1 MSLIGRAVAEARN
14 LAPVPYVSRAV
25 RTAPLATGRY
35 GMSYG
40 TPESQMRA
48 MGANGTLF
56 AIVSRLANSTSS
68 AVWKLWT
75 KPASGNPDDRT
86 EVTQHRALDVWRK
99 PNPFM
104 TTQEFVE
111 VQQQYLE
118 LVGEAS
124 WLVSSGEFV
133 KQPLELWPV
142 RPDRIEPL
150 PDAEEFIKGYEYL
163 SPNGDR
169 IALAR
174 EEVVFLRS
182 PNPLDPYRGMGPVQ
196 AIMSDLDSAR
206 YSKDWNRAFFQN
218 NAEPGGIIEME
229 NDLEDED
236 YKRFVERWREQHQ
249 GVGNAHRV
257 AILEAGAKWV
267 ERRVTQRDM
276 QFVELLGVTGEEIR
290 QAFGFPKPL
299 LGAVD
304 DVNRANA
311 EAAEVVMARWLVAP
325 RLERIKQAL
334 NNDFLPLFFGKGAQ
348 VPLEFDYEN
357 PVPDDREADN
367 AELTAKAGALKVY
380 VELGATWESACEAL
394 GLPEMEFEKPE
405 PPPAPAGFG
414 APALPPGKPAAP
426 KAPKSAMRFAWEPVE
441 HVHNAAEHVD
451 LTRVQVAWEKAVE
464 ALLKRWNAVRAAQI
478 TDISDQ
484 VADAINDGDTA
495 RLTRLTA
502 ESPAGVELLTEAM
515 VDIAEG
521 AGAHV
526 VAEAKAQGVTM
537 QPARPTRQPL
547 AEHAELVV
555 ALLGNA
561 MALSAGREAVRVRR
575 HVVNVSSGNAAAA
588 MVAKFLRE
596 QSEAGT
602 RTELGAALTQAQ
614 NTGRF
619 ETLLSGPVA
628 ALYATE
634 QNDKSTCEPCR
645 EVDGRWLG
653 NSDGV
658 DMDMLNKTYPNS
670 GYVGCLG
677 RDRCRG
683 TVVGTWR
690 KGTDDG

>member
-1 MSLIGRAVAEARN
+1 ML
-14 LAPVPYVSRAV
+14 
-25 RTAPLATGRY
+25 
-35 GMSYG
+35 G

-56 AIVSRLANSTSS
+56 AIVSRLANATS
-68 AVWKLWT
+68 AATWCLYK
-75 KPASGNPDDRT
+75 KAASGLPEDRT
-86 EVTQHRALDVWRK
+86 EVTRHMALDVWRK

-111 VQQQYLE
+111 TVEQHVE
-118 LVGEAS
+118 LTGEGW
-124 WLVSSGEFV
+124 WLNSYGERIA
-133 KQPLELWPV
+133 PWPIELWPI
-142 RPDRIEPL
+142 RPDRMEPL
-150 PDAEEFIKGYEYL
+150 PDPKEFIKGYEYL
-163 SPNGDR
+163 SPDGER
-169 IALAR
+169 IPLER
-174 EEVVFLRS
+174 KEVTFIRM
-182 PNPLDPYRGMGPVQ
+182 PNPLDVYRGMGPVQ
-196 AIMSDLDSAR
+196 AILGDLDSAR
-206 YSKDWNRAFFQN
+206 YSTEWNRAFFLN
-218 NAEPGGIIEME
+218 NAEPGGIIQIEH
-229 NDLEDED
+229 DLQDEQF
-236 YKRFVERWREQHQ
+236 KQFVERWREQHQ
-249 GVGNAHRV
+249 GVANAHRV
-257 AILEAGAKWV
+257 ALLEAGMTWV
-267 ERRVTQRDM
+267 DRKLTQRDM
-276 QFVELLGVTGEEIR
+276 QFVEMAGVTAENIR
-290 QAFGFPKPL
+290 TAFGFPKPL

-311 EAAEVVMARWLVAP
+311 EAAEVVMARWLIAP
-325 RLERIKQAL
+325 RLERLKQAL
-334 NNDFLPLFFGKGAQ
+334 NADFLPNFPGSEG
-348 VPLEFDYEN
+348 LEFDYDN

-367 AELTAKAGALKVY
+367 GELTAKANALKVF

-394 GLPEMEFEKPE
+394 ELPEMEFEKPE
-405 PPPAPAGFG
+405 PPPPPPGISAPAGER
-414 APALPPGKPAAP
+414 PGEPGEGVGNRV
-426 KAPKSAMRFAWEPVE
+426 RFAWDPQPVR
-441 HVHNAAEHVD
+441 NAEDNAESVD
-451 LTRVQVAWEKAVE
+451 LTRVQVAWERALD
-464 ALLKRWNAVRAAQI
+464 ALLKRWSTVRTAQI
-478 TDISDQ
+478 EDLTEQ

-521 AGAHV
+521 AGKHV
-526 VAEAKAQGVTM
+526 VAEAKSQGVTIE
-537 QPARPTRQPL
+537 PARPARPPL

-555 ALLGNA
+555 TLLGNA

-596 QSEAGT
+596 QSEAGV

-628 ALYATE
+628 ALYASE
-634 QNDKSTCEPCR
+634 QNDKSTCLPCS

-658 DMDMLNKTYPNS
+658 DMATLNKTYPNS

-683 TVVGTWR
+683 TVTGTWR
-690 KGTDDG
+690 KGSNGG